1 MVVLVRVTVL
11 VLLEV
16 DAAIR
21 TLISVMVVLVRVT
34 VLVLLEVDAASP
46 PLEDVLEDVVVDEPP
61 PDAPDVVVDQPS
73 ESPPPPEDV
82 DVDQPDDDALKLA
95 QGSSGSLLA
104 AAALPGTAA
113 RPRRKRTA
121 NGRRAP
127 RGAISANPVPAV
139 AAPAVAGRRQR
150 VVSGLTRAV
159 AQKGELGE

>member
-34 VLVLLEVDAASP
+34 VLVLLEVDAAPP

-61 PDAPDVVVDQPS
+61 PDAPDVVVDQPPD
-73 ESPPPPEDV
+73 SPPPPEDV

-95 QGSSGSLLA
+95 QGSSGSLCAATVLPRTGWTALTSASPAPERRRRQRAPDDSPPLA
-104 AAALPGTAA
+104 VSCVAASPGTAA

-127 RGAISANPVPAV
+127 SR
-139 AAPAVAGRRQR
+139 
-150 VVSGLTRAV
+150 
-159 AQKGELGE
+159 